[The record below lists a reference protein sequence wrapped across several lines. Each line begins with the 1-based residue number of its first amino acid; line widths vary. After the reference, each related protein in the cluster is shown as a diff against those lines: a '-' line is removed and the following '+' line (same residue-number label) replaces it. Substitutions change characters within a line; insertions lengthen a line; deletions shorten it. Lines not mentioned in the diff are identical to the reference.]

1 MTVLPLKAGDLLLYS
16 GQTLVDDVIRVVTLS
31 DFNHVAIVM
40 PDCQSMVEALPGGVR
55 VAPITEMGET
65 GVWHVQT
72 GLEWTPTA
80 SAFVKSVIGEPYS
93 YLNDLLAGLGY
104 PAATEKEWECAQ
116 LAAKILGILGVSL
129 PEACDT
135 PQKVGMACARA
146 GHLFQFLPTQADLAT
161 AMPKLG

>member
-16 GQTLVDDVIRVVTLS
+16 GDTLVDDVIRVVTLS
-31 DFNHVAIVM
+31 DFNHVAVVM
-40 PDCQSMVEALPGGVR
+40 PDCQTMVEALPGGVR
-55 VAPITEMGET
+55 VAPITEMSEQA
-65 GVWHVQT
+65 WHVAT
-72 GLEWTPTA
+72 ELTWNPAA
-80 SAFVKSVIGEPYS
+80 SAFVKSVVGESYS

-104 PAATEKEWECAQ
+104 APATEKQWECAQ

>member
-1 MTVLPLKAGDLLLYS
+1 MSALPLQAGDLLLYS
-16 GQTLVDDVIRVVTLS
+16 GETLVDDVIRVVTLS
-31 DFNHVAIVM
+31 DFNHVAVVM
-40 PDCQSMVEALPGGVR
+40 PDCQTMVEALPGGVR
-55 VAPITEMGET
+55 VAPITEMSEQA
-65 GVWHVQT
+65 WHVAT
-72 GLEWTPTA
+72 ELTWNPAA